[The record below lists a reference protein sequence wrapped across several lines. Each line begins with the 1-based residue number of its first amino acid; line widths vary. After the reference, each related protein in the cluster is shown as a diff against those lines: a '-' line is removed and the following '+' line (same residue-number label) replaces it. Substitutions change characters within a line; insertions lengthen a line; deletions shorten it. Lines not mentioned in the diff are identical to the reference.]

1 MTTATSAKT
10 ATLYYRNGSSDKE
23 YRVWI
28 EPKDDGF
35 VVNFAYGRRGST
47 LTTGTK
53 TKAPVTEAAA
63 ATLFDKLVAEKT
75 SKGYTPGEDGT
86 PYQHSDKANQ
96 VSGLLPQLLTV
107 LDETELRTILDDPAW
122 CMQEKFDGRRLMLRK
137 IGDSVEGINKLGLI
151 VGLPESVAAAARA
164 LPGDFT
170 LDGEVIGDYLWA
182 FDCLQVG
189 GNDLR
194 PRSYRDRYTA
204 LTALLAS
211 CDPSISAVD
220 CWDDALDK
228 AEKLSSFK
236 ASGAEGVV
244 FKRWEA
250 PYAAGRPNS
259 GGPQRK
265 FKFVATLSAVV
276 TEVNQK
282 RSVVVSLL
290 DGSGWRSVGNVTIP
304 ANHAVPQTGAVVEV
318 RYLYAAVGG
327 SLFQPV
333 YLGERSDVE
342 ANECVTGQLKYK
354 AATPN
359 EVDG

>member
-1 MTTATSAKT
+1 MTTAMAAKT

-28 EPKDDGF
+28 EAKEDGF

-53 TKAPVTEAAA
+53 TKNPVTEAAA
-63 ATLFDKLVAEKT
+63 VTLFDKLVSEKT

-86 PYQHSDKANQ
+86 PYQHSDKAKQ

-107 LDETELRTILDDPAW
+107 LDEREVGAIVDDPAW

-137 IGDSVEGINKLGLI
+137 IGESVEGINKLGLL
-151 VGLPESVAAAARA
+151 VGLPEPVAAAARA
-164 LPGDFT
+164 LSGDFT
-170 LDGEVIGDYLWA
+170 LDGEVIGDCLWA
-182 FDCLQVG
+182 FDCLQFG
-189 GNDLR
+189 DDDLR
-194 PRSYRDRYTA
+194 PRSYRDRYAA
-204 LTALLAS
+204 LTELLS
-211 CDPSISAVD
+211 SSGPNISLVD

-244 FKRWEA
+244 FKRWDA

-265 FKFVATLSAVV
+265 HKFVATLSAVV

-290 DGSGWRSVGNVTIP
+290 GDTGLQSVGNVTIP
-304 ANHAVPQTGAVVEV
+304 ANHPVPQTGSVVEV

-342 ANECVTGQLKYK
+342 AHECVTAQLKYK
-354 AATPN
+354 AS
-359 EVDG
+359 